1 MPICVFL
8 SGQGSSAIKLKI
20 VYLYK
25 CSAQTGC
32 TKRSLPDLLL
42 QAEVCIS
49 ILLDARGRRPEQRKD
64 QTAHA
69 MWYVEA
75 GRHRAAELGVGRSA
89 TYD

>member
-1 MPICVFL
+1 MQICVFL

-32 TKRSLPDLLL
+32 TKRSLPEFVV

-49 ILLDARGRRPEQRKD
+49 ILLDARDRRQEQGRD
-64 QTAHA
+64 QAAHA

-75 GRHRAAELGVGRSA
+75 GCNRAGKLGAERSA